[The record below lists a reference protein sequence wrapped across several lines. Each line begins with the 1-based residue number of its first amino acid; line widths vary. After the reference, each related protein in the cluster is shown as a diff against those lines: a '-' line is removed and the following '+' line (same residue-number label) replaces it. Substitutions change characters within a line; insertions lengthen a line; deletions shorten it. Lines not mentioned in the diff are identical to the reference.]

1 MARKRVVKKRL
12 LQNVSVTTQVASWRR
27 VSRFKLQIRDRQ
39 VERMSKEGGMLDP
52 HRRRG
57 YGA

>member
-1 MARKRVVKKRL
+1 MKKRL